1 MLGKRGGRMNFRKVS
16 DRELRCSVSVEEIR
30 ANGLEVS
37 DLLKRSEKTYEF
49 FEYLVQ
55 EGQEETGFEKNG
67 PMSVEGIFLNGT
79 LELIFRSVDEDEAD
93 AWEERESEDESYE
106 ELIPSL
112 PDIDPENGEVL
123 KLVQVRF
130 ASAGLLYQF
139 CQLLPFAE
147 KVPSS
152 LYQADGCYVLI
163 LDLDDCT
170 RSEIGAFCMLANEYG
185 TESAYGD
192 LQASQVMEHGRH
204 ICDDAVYRIHE
215 MKPAEK

>member
-1 MLGKRGGRMNFRKVS
+1 MIFRKVS
-16 DRELRCSVSVEEIR
+16 DRELRCSVSVEEIQ

-37 DLLKRSEKTYEF
+37 DLLKRSDKTYEF

-55 EGQEETGFEKNG
+55 EGQEETGFEKSG

-79 LELIFRSVDEDEAD
+79 LELIFRSVDEEEVDR
-93 AWEERESEDESYE
+93 WEEFEREDEVYE
-106 ELIPSL
+106 EPVPSL
-112 PDIDPENGEVL
+112 PDIDPESGEIL
-123 KLVQVRF
+123 KLMQVRF

-152 LYQADGCYVLI
+152 LYQADGVYVLI
-163 LDLDDCT
+163 LDLDDCA

-185 TESAYGD
+185 TESVYGD
-192 LQASQVMEHGRH
+192 LQASQIMEHGRH
-204 ICDDAVYRIHE
+204 VCDDAVYRIHE
-215 MKPAEK
+215 MKPVET

>member
-1 MLGKRGGRMNFRKVS
+1 MNFRKVS

-30 ANGLEVS
+30 AKGLEVS

-55 EGQEETGFEKNG
+55 EGQEETGFEKSG

-79 LELIFRSVDEDEAD
+79 LELIFRSVDEDEID
-93 AWEERESEDESYE
+93 DWEDKEDEDACYE
-106 ELIPSL
+106 THAPSL
-112 PDIDPENGEVL
+112 PDIDPENGEPL
-123 KLVQVRF
+123 KLIQVHF
-130 ASAGLLYQF
+130 ASAGLLYKF

-152 LYQADGCYVLI
+152 LFLADGVYVLVM
-163 LDLDDCT
+163 DLDQCT
-170 RSEIGAFCMLANEYG
+170 RAEIGAFCMLANEYG

-204 ICDDAVYRIHE
+204 ICDDAVYHIHE
-215 MKPAEK
+215 MKPVENRD

>member
-1 MLGKRGGRMNFRKVS
+1 MNFRKVS

-30 ANGLEVS
+30 AKGLEVS

-55 EGQEETGFEKNG
+55 EGQEETGFEKSG

-93 AWEERESEDESYE
+93 DWEEREEEEDFYDAPM
-106 ELIPSL
+106 PSL
-112 PDIDPENGEVL
+112 PDIDPESGEVL

-130 ASAGLLYQF
+130 ASAGQLYQF
-139 CQLLPFAE
+139 CQLLAFAE
-147 KVPSS
+147 KIPSS
-152 LYQADGCYVLI
+152 LFQADGEYVLI
-163 LDLDDCT
+163 LDLDDCSKT
-170 RSEIGAFCMLANEYG
+170 EIGAFCMLANEYG
-185 TESAYGD
+185 TQSTYGD
-192 LQASQVMEHGRH
+192 LQASQVMEHGKH

-215 MKPAEK
+215 MKPVENKNQN

>member
-1 MLGKRGGRMNFRKVS
+1 MNFRKVS

-30 ANGLEVS
+30 AKGLEVS

-55 EGQEETGFEKNG
+55 EGQEETGFEKSG

-79 LELIFRSVDEDEAD
+79 LELIFRSVDEDEAGD
-93 AWEERESEDESYE
+93 WEEREE
-106 ELIPSL
+106 EADYDALMPSL

-152 LYQADGCYVLI
+152 LYQADGEYVLI

-170 RSEIGAFCMLANEYG
+170 RTEIGAFCMLANEYG
-185 TESAYGD
+185 TQSAYGD
-192 LQASQVMEHGRH
+192 LQASQVMEHGKH

-215 MKPAEK
+215 MKSVEK

>member
-1 MLGKRGGRMNFRKVS
+1 MIFRKVS
-16 DRELRCSVSVEEIR
+16 DRELRCSVSVEEIQ

-37 DLLKRSEKTYEF
+37 DLLKRSDKTYEF

-55 EGQEETGFEKNG
+55 EGQEETGFEKSG

-79 LELIFRSVDEDEAD
+79 LELIFRSVDEEEVDR
-93 AWEERESEDESYE
+93 WEEFEREDEVYKE
-106 ELIPSL
+106 PVPSL
-112 PDIDPENGEVL
+112 PDIDPESGEIL
-123 KLVQVRF
+123 KLMQVRF

-152 LYQADGCYVLI
+152 LYQADGVYVLI

-185 TESAYGD
+185 TESVYGD
-192 LQASQVMEHGRH
+192 LQASQIMEHGRH
-204 ICDDAVYRIHE
+204 VCDDAVYRIHE
-215 MKPAEK
+215 MKPVET

>member
-1 MLGKRGGRMNFRKVS
+1 MNFRKVS

-30 ANGLEVS
+30 AKGLEVS

-55 EGQEETGFEKNG
+55 EGQEETGFEKSG

-79 LELIFRSVDEDEAD
+79 LELIFRSVDEEEAGD
-93 AWEERESEDESYE
+93 WEEREE
-106 ELIPSL
+106 EADFDALMPSL
-112 PDIDPENGEVL
+112 PDIDPESGEVL

-152 LYQADGCYVLI
+152 LYQADGEYVLI

-170 RSEIGAFCMLANEYG
+170 RTEIGAFCMLANEYG
-185 TESAYGD
+185 TQSAYGD

-204 ICDDAVYRIHE
+204 ICDDAVFRIHE
-215 MKPAEK
+215 MKPVEKSGNCVDK

>member
-1 MLGKRGGRMNFRKVS
+1 MIFRKVS
-16 DRELRCSVSVEEIR
+16 DRELRCSVSVEEIQ

-37 DLLKRSEKTYEF
+37 DLLKRSDKTYEF

-55 EGQEETGFEKNG
+55 EGQEETGFEKSG

-79 LELIFRSVDEDEAD
+79 LELIFRSVDEEEVDR
-93 AWEERESEDESYE
+93 WEEFEREDEVYE
-106 ELIPSL
+106 EPVPSL
-112 PDIDPENGEVL
+112 PDIDPESGEIL
-123 KLVQVRF
+123 KLMQVRF

-152 LYQADGCYVLI
+152 LYQADGVYVLI

-170 RSEIGAFCMLANEYG
+170 RTEIGAFCMLANEYG
-185 TESAYGD
+185 TESVYGD
-192 LQASQVMEHGRH
+192 LQASQIMEHGRH
-204 ICDDAVYRIHE
+204 VCDDAVYRIHE
-215 MKPAEK
+215 MKLVET

>member
-1 MLGKRGGRMNFRKVS
+1 MNFRKVS

-30 ANGLEVS
+30 AKGLEVS

-55 EGQEETGFEKNG
+55 EGQEETGFEKSG

-79 LELIFRSVDEDEAD
+79 LELIFRSVDEDEAGE
-93 AWEERESEDESYE
+93 WEERENEEEYYE
-106 ELIPSL
+106 APMPSL

-130 ASAGLLYQF
+130 ASAGLLYRF

-152 LYQADGCYVLI
+152 LYQADGSYVLI
-163 LDLDDCT
+163 LDLDNCT

-185 TESAYGD
+185 AQSTYGD

-204 ICDDAVYRIHE
+204 VCDDAVYRIHE
-215 MKPAEK
+215 MKPMEQ

>member
-1 MLGKRGGRMNFRKVS
+1 MNFRKVS

-30 ANGLEVS
+30 AKGLEVS

-55 EGQEETGFEKNG
+55 EGQEETGFEKSG

-79 LELIFRSVDEDEAD
+79 LELIFRSVDEDEAGE
-93 AWEERESEDESYE
+93 WEERENEEEYYE
-106 ELIPSL
+106 APMPSL

-130 ASAGLLYQF
+130 ASAGLLYRF
-139 CQLLPFAE
+139 CQLVPFAE

-152 LYQADGCYVLI
+152 LYQADGSYVLI
-163 LDLDDCT
+163 LDLDNCT

-185 TESAYGD
+185 AQSTYGD

-204 ICDDAVYRIHE
+204 VCDDAVYHIHE
-215 MKPAEK
+215 MKPMEQ

>member
-1 MLGKRGGRMNFRKVS
+1 MNFRKIS

-93 AWEERESEDESYE
+93 AWEERESEEEPYE
-106 ELIPSL
+106 ELTPSL
-112 PDIDPENGEVL
+112 PDIDPESGEVL

-163 LDLDDCT
+163 LDLDDCS

>member
-1 MLGKRGGRMNFRKVS
+1 MNFRKVS

-30 ANGLEVS
+30 AKGLEVS

-55 EGQEETGFEKNG
+55 EGQEETGFEKSG

-79 LELIFRSVDEDEAD
+79 LELIFRSVDEDEAGE
-93 AWEERESEDESYE
+93 WEERENEEEYYE
-106 ELIPSL
+106 APMPSL
-112 PDIDPENGEVL
+112 PDIEPENGEVL

-130 ASAGLLYQF
+130 ASAGLLYRF

-152 LYQADGCYVLI
+152 LYQADGSYVLI
-163 LDLDDCT
+163 LDLDNCT
-170 RSEIGAFCMLANEYG
+170 RSEIGAFCMLANKYG
-185 TESAYGD
+185 AQSTYGD

-204 ICDDAVYRIHE
+204 VCDDAVYHIHE
-215 MKPAEK
+215 MKPMKQ

>member
-1 MLGKRGGRMNFRKVS
+1 MNFRKVS

-30 ANGLEVS
+30 AKGLEVS

-55 EGQEETGFEKNG
+55 EGQEETGFEKSG

-79 LELIFRSVDEDEAD
+79 LELIFRSVDEDEAGE
-93 AWEERESEDESYE
+93 WEERENEEEYYE
-106 ELIPSL
+106 APMPSL

-130 ASAGLLYQF
+130 ASAGLLYRF

-152 LYQADGCYVLI
+152 LYQADGSYVLI
-163 LDLDDCT
+163 LDLDNCT

-185 TESAYGD
+185 ADSAYGD

-204 ICDDAVYRIHE
+204 VCDEAVYHIHE
-215 MKPAEK
+215 MKPMEQ